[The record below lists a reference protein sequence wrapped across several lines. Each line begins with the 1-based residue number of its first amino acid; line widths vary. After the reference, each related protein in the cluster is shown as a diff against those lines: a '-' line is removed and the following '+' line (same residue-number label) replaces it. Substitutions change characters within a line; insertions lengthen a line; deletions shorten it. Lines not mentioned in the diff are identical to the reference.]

1 MTFGSASVAA
11 ILIEL
16 LRQWARATAPGTVTG
31 PDGGYTIFPWAAGDV
46 RMPDVAYISRKRL
59 PRVPRRGWVA
69 VVPEFVAE
77 VVSPNDRITDAE
89 DKAQD
94 YIRAGVS
101 LVWVVVPSTESV
113 HVWRA
118 DGSRAV
124 LRVGQRLTGEQVL
137 PGFELPVADLF
148 AEFEP
153 DD

>member
-1 MTFGSASVAA
+1 
-11 ILIEL
+11 
-16 LRQWARATAPGTVTG
+16 
-31 PDGGYTIFPWAAGDV
+31 
-46 RMPDVAYISRKRL
+46 MPDVAYISRKRL